1 MKRYV
6 VLYFGAVI
14 MKNLFKTI
22 SAALMILGSLSTA
35 NAALVTI
42 NMTADN
48 KLSGGICA
56 DASCQSLSDNWSGLG
71 NMSNANNWKMSDSIS
86 FDLMPGV
93 YSFAWLV
100 ENTGNASNG
109 NPAGLLVDI
118 LSDGNTI
125 FSSNDW
131 EVFDV
136 SNGDLIASATE
147 YGQNG
152 EAGVIWTNANRGP
165 ISGISTDANW
175 VYSANNFANAER
187 FTWLRTSFEIEQT
200 ANAVSAPATLG
211 FLTIATLFLAYRRI
225 KSA

>member
-1 MKRYV
+1 MERYV
-6 VLYFGAVI
+6 VLYFGVAI
-14 MKNLFKTI
+14 MKSLFKII
-22 SAALMILGSLSTA
+22 SAVLVIVGSLSTA
-35 NAALVTI
+35 NATLVTVS
-42 NMTADN
+42 MTADN
-48 KLSGGICA
+48 KLSGGICT
-56 DASCQSLSDNWSGLG
+56 DASCQSLSTNWSDLG
-71 NMSNANNWKMSDSIS
+71 TVSNANSWTRSDSIS

-93 YSFAWLV
+93 YNFAWLV

-109 NPAGLLVDI
+109 NPAALLVDI

-125 FSSNDW
+125 FSSNAW

-136 SNGDLIASATE
+136 SNGDLIANATE

-152 EAGVIWTNANRGP
+152 EAGVIWTNANRGT

-200 ANAVSAPATLG
+200 AEAVSAPATLG
-211 FLTIATLFLAYRRI
+211 FLTIATFFLAYRRI